1 MDLAALLIYF
11 VILVQVVLVVTTFY
25 LYMGNRLRL
34 FLYIGLGFL
43 ALLIMSILQVMLP
56 GTDTGLYTNLLQA
69 GAGLLFLSGI
79 LSAV

>member
-25 LYMGNRLRL
+25 LYVGNRLRL
-34 FLYIGLGFL
+34 FFYIGLGFL
-43 ALLIMSILQVMLP
+43 ALLILSVLQVMLP
-56 GTDTGLYTNLLQA
+56 AADSGLYTNLLEA
-69 GAGLLFLSGI
+69 GAGLFFLSGI

>member
-34 FLYIGLGFL
+34 FLYLGLGFL

-56 GTDTGLYTNLLQA
+56 GTDAGLYTNLLLA
-69 GAGLLFLSGI
+69 GAGLFFLSGI

>member
-25 LYMGNRLRL
+25 MYMGNRLRL
-34 FLYIGLGFL
+34 FLYMGLGFL
-43 ALLIMSILQVMLP
+43 ALLIISVLQVMLP
-56 GTDTGLYTNLLQA
+56 GTDAGMYTNLLTA
-69 GAGLLFLSGI
+69 GAGLFFLAGI